1 LIKMWPSVFKG
12 MAEFKRRALETL
24 IESGP
29 GSDFGKGLIFKR
41 RVFGIELIEKA
52 NDFIDF
58 NFVDFIG

>member
-1 LIKMWPSVFKG
+1 